1 MNLDYSLQHIAAF
14 AQAQI
19 LSPSQSLS
27 DEQLSS
33 DDYSFPIMEPMLSQP
48 ELHKDETPTRVIRPP
63 NAYLLFNREMRKRL
77 KNNNPGMT
85 VGEISK
91 EIGVRWKSLSQVKY
105 FFFSC

>member
-1 MNLDYSLQHIAAF
+1 
-14 AQAQI
+14 
-19 LSPSQSLS
+19 
-27 DEQLSS
+27 
-33 DDYSFPIMEPMLSQP
+33 MEPILSQP

-105 FFFSC
+105 FYFLFYLHPLTLFIVFQSRRIKVVM